1 MLKNMNSNELLKK
14 VKSFSEADKV
24 DLSSKEDL
32 GIAVMNLIA
41 IEEHLFYTYEKTKK
55 QQYLDL
61 LNEARQMRKKY
72 LAEIVKQP
80 EGEIW
85 CTSKHLMAASMRLIE
100 VGTKKLGEGDKG
112 KAKELFD
119 NAYGLWNMFWGL
131 NLGLL
136 DIKDVK
142 RSEKE
147 EEEIKFDESGKTS
160 IFDKLGKIVNKILD
174 CCRE

>member
-1 MLKNMNSNELLKK
+1 MDSKQLFDK
-14 VKSFSEADKV
+14 VKNFTEKDKD

-32 GIAVMNLIA
+32 SIAVMNLIA

-55 QQYLDL
+55 QQYLEL

-72 LAEIVKQP
+72 FAEIVKQP

-85 CTSKHLMAASMRLIE
+85 CTSKHLMAASMRLME

-112 KAKELFD
+112 QAKELFD

-131 NLGLL
+131 KLDLL

-142 RSEKE
+142 RGDE
-147 EEEIKFDESGKTS
+147 E
-160 IFDKLGKIVNKILD
+160 
-174 CCRE
+174 

>member
-1 MLKNMNSNELLKK
+1 MDSNELLKK

-55 QQYLDL
+55 QQYLEL

-85 CTSKHLMAASMRLIE
+85 CTSKHLMASSMRLME

-131 NLGLL
+131 NLDLL

-142 RSEKE
+142 KSEKE
-147 EEEIKFDESGKTS
+147 EEEIKFDESGKAS